1 MENIYKEYKRRNLG
15 LTFIQANRDLISSL
29 KEIRR
34 KKWIF
39 CIYLDFIQDL
49 IVKTA
54 HLLSVTFFNKK

>member
-15 LTFIQANRDLISSL
+15 LTFIQANLDLISSL

>member
-1 MENIYKEYKRRNLG
+1 MKNIYKEYKRRNLG